1 MGIRRLIGDKAFYR
15 RVFAVMVPVLIQQ
28 VITNFVSLL
37 DNLMVG
43 QIGTEPMSGVAI
55 VNQLLF
61 VFALSVFGSLAGPGI
76 LTAQFYGAE
85 DDAGVRHTFRAK
97 LYLALGAV
105 LVFGALLILRGEALV
120 GLFLHEGEAGLDLDA
135 TLLHAMDYLHVML
148 WQMVPFA
155 LVQVYADTLRETG
168 ETVLPM
174 KAGLIAVGVNLVGN
188 YILIFGKL
196 GAPVLG
202 VRGAAIATVL
212 SRFVE
217 LTIVA
222 VWTHCHTDRCRYI
235 VGAFRSL
242 HVPGA
247 LMKRMTKLGLPLLLN
262 ELLWSSGMTTMNQC
276 FSVRGLE
283 VVSAENIAM
292 TIANLFFC
300 AFLSMG
306 TTVSIMVGQLLGAGQ
321 TERAVD
327 EDRKLIA
334 FAVALCTALGA
345 VMAVIAPLVP
355 RLYNTTA
362 PVRRLAVAFIIVNAG
377 MMPVNAFT
385 NGCYFTLR
393 SGGKTLITFLFD
405 SAFVWCISVPAAFV
419 LCRYTTMPIVPMYLA
434 VYLLDLIKC
443 VSGYFL
449 VKSKKWVQNLT
460 NVS

>member
-1 MGIRRLIGDKAFYR
+1 MNIRRFIGDKPFYR

-28 VITNFVSLL
+28 VITNFVGLL

-61 VFALSVFGSLAGPGI
+61 VFALSIFGALAGPGI
-76 LTAQFYGAE
+76 LTAQYYGAE

-97 LYLALGAV
+97 LYLAVLAV
-105 LVFGALLILRGEALV
+105 LIFGTVLLLRGGQLV
-120 GLFLHEGEAGLDLDA
+120 QLFLHEGEAGLDLDA
-135 TLLHAMDYLHVML
+135 TLRHGMDYLRVML
-148 WQMVPFA
+148 WQMLPFA
-155 LVQVYADTLRETG
+155 LVQVYAGTLRETG
-168 ETVLPM
+168 ETVVPM

-196 GAPVLG
+196 GAPALG

-217 LTIVA
+217 LAIVA
-222 VWTHCHTDRCRYI
+222 VWTHRHTAQCGYI
-235 VGAFRSL
+235 VGVFRSFR
-242 HVPGA
+242 VPLS
-247 LMKRMTKLGLPLLLN
+247 LMKHMGVLGFPLLLN

-306 TTVSIMVGQLLGAGQ
+306 TTVSIMVGQLLGSGQ

-334 FAVALCTALGA
+334 FAVVLCTAVGA

-362 PVRRLAVAFIIVNAG
+362 PVRRLAVAFILVNAA

-385 NGCYFTLR
+385 NACYFTLR
-393 SGGKTLITFLFD
+393 SGGRTFITFLFD

-419 LCRYTTMPIVPMYLA
+419 LTRYTSLPTVPVYFA

-460 NVS
+460 N

>member
-1 MGIRRLIGDKAFYR
+1 MGVRRLIGDRAFYR

-85 DDAGVRHTFRAK
+85 DHKGVRHTFRAK

-105 LVFGALLILRGEALV
+105 LVFGALLILRGELLV
-120 GLFLHEGEAGLDLDA
+120 GLFLHEGEAGLNLDA
-135 TLLHAMDYLHVML
+135 TLRYAMEYLHVML
-148 WQMVPFA
+148 WQMLPFA
-155 LVQVYADTLRETG
+155 LVQVYAGTLRETG

-174 KAGLIAVGVNLVGN
+174 KAGLVAVAVNLVGN
-188 YILIFGKL
+188 YILIFGKF

-217 LTIVA
+217 LAIVA
-222 VWTHCHTDRCRYI
+222 VWTHRHAERCPYI
-235 VGAFRSL
+235 VGAYRSP

-247 LMKRMTKLGLPLLLN
+247 LMKQMTKLGLPLLLN

-306 TTVSIMVGQLLGAGQ
+306 TTVSIMVGQLLGSGQ
-321 TERAVD
+321 TERAVE

-334 FAVALCTALGA
+334 FAVALCTAVGA
-345 VMAVIAPLVP
+345 VMAVVAPLVP

-362 PVRRLAVAFIIVNAG
+362 PVRSLAVAFILVNAG

-385 NGCYFTLR
+385 NACYFTLR
-393 SGGKTLITFLFD
+393 SGGKTFITFLFD

-419 LCRYTTMPIVPMYLA
+419 LTRYTAMPIVPMYLL

-449 VKSKKWVQNLT
+449 VKSRKWAQNLT
-460 NVS
+460 TA

>member
-1 MGIRRLIGDKAFYR
+1 MGIRRFIGDKPFYR

-28 VITNFVSLL
+28 VITNFVGLL

-61 VFALSVFGSLAGPGI
+61 VFALSIFGSLAGPGI
-76 LTAQFYGAE
+76 LTAQYYGAE
-85 DDAGVRHTFRAK
+85 DQDGVRHTFRAK

-105 LVFGALLILRGEALV
+105 VIFGAILILRGEMLIS
-120 GLFLHEGEAGLDLDA
+120 LFLHEGEAGLDLNA
-135 TLLHAMDYLHVML
+135 TLEHGLRYLHVML
-148 WQMVPFA
+148 LQMLPFA
-155 LVQVYADTLRETG
+155 LVQVYASTLRETG

-196 GAPVLG
+196 GAPALG
-202 VRGAAIATVL
+202 VEGAAIATVA

-217 LTIVA
+217 LAIVA
-222 VWTHCHTDRCRYI
+222 GWAHRHPDRCPYMAG
-235 VGAFRSL
+235 VYRSPY
-242 HVPGA
+242 VPGT
-247 LMKRMTKLGLPLLLN
+247 LLRRMAKLGLPLLIN
-262 ELLWSSGMTTMNQC
+262 ELLWSSGMTMMNQC
-276 FSVRGLE
+276 FSLRGLE
-283 VVSAENIAM
+283 VVSAENIST

-300 AFLSMG
+300 AFLSAG
-306 TTVSIMVGQLLGAGQ
+306 TTVSIIVGQLLGSGQ

-334 FAVALCTALGA
+334 FAVVLCTAVGM
-345 VMAVIAPLVP
+345 VMAVIAPFVP
-355 RLYNTTA
+355 ELYNTTA
-362 PVRRLAVAFIIVNAG
+362 PVKRLAVSFLLISAA

-393 SGGKTLITFLFD
+393 SGGKTFITFLFD
-405 SAFVWCISVPAAFV
+405 SVFVWCISVPAAFV
-419 LCRYTTMPIVPMYLA
+419 LSRYSTLPVVTMYLL

-443 VSGYFL
+443 VIGYFL
-449 VKSKKWVQNLT
+449 VKSKKWVQNLA
-460 NVS
+460 NP

>member
-1 MGIRRLIGDKAFYR
+1 MGLRRFIGDKPFYR
-15 RVFAVMVPVLIQQ
+15 RVFAVMVPILIQQ

-61 VFALSVFGSLAGPGI
+61 VFSLSVFGSLAGPGI

-85 DDAGVRHTFRAK
+85 DHKGVRHTFRAK
-97 LYLALGAV
+97 LYLAFGAV
-105 LVFGALLILRGEALV
+105 AVFGALLILRGELLV

-135 TLLHAMDYLHVML
+135 TLRHGMEYLHVML
-148 WQMVPFA
+148 WQLLPFA
-155 LVQVYADTLRETG
+155 LVQVYAGTLRETG
-168 ETVLPM
+168 ETVVPM
-174 KAGLIAVGVNLVGN
+174 KAGLVAVAVNLVGN

-196 GAPVLG
+196 GAPALG
-202 VRGAAIATVL
+202 VKGAAIATVL
-212 SRFVE
+212 SRYVE
-217 LTIVA
+217 LAIVA
-222 VWTHCHTDRCRYI
+222 VWTHRHAQRCPYI
-235 VGAFRSL
+235 TGAYRSPY
-242 HVPGA
+242 VPGA
-247 LMKRMTKLGLPLLLN
+247 LMKQMAKLGLPLLIN

-306 TTVSIMVGQLLGAGQ
+306 TTVSIMVGQLLGSGQ
-321 TERAVD
+321 IERAID

-334 FAVALCTALGA
+334 FAVALCTAVGA

-355 RLYNTTA
+355 QLYNTTD
-362 PVRRLAVAFIIVNAG
+362 PVRRLAVSLILVNAA
-377 MMPVNAFT
+377 MLPVNAFT

-405 SAFVWCISVPAAFV
+405 SVFVWGVSVPAAF
-419 LCRYTTMPIVPMYLA
+419 LLSRLTTMPIVPMYIL
-434 VYLLDLIKC
+434 VYALDIIKC

-460 NVS
+460 NI

>member
-1 MGIRRLIGDKAFYR
+1 MGLRRFIGDKPFYR
-15 RVFAVMVPVLIQQ
+15 RVFAVMVPILIQQ

-61 VFALSVFGSLAGPGI
+61 VFSLSVFGSLAGPGI

-85 DDAGVRHTFRAK
+85 DHRGVRHTFRAK
-97 LYLALGAV
+97 LYLAFGAV
-105 LVFGALLILRGEALV
+105 AVFGALLLVRGELLV

-135 TLLHAMDYLHVML
+135 TLRHGMEYLHVML
-148 WQMVPFA
+148 WQLLPFA
-155 LVQVYADTLRETG
+155 LVQVYAGTLRETG
-168 ETVLPM
+168 ETVVPM
-174 KAGLIAVGVNLVGN
+174 KAGLVAVAVNLVGN

-202 VRGAAIATVL
+202 VKGAAIATVL
-212 SRFVE
+212 SRYVE
-217 LTIVA
+217 LAIVA
-222 VWTHCHTDRCRYI
+222 VWTHRHAQRCPYI
-235 VGAFRSL
+235 TGAYRSPY
-242 HVPGA
+242 VPGA
-247 LMKRMTKLGLPLLLN
+247 LMKQMAKLGLPLLIN

-306 TTVSIMVGQLLGAGQ
+306 TTVSIMVGQLLGSGQ
-321 TERAVD
+321 IERAID

-334 FAVALCTALGA
+334 FAVALCTAVGA

-355 RLYNTTA
+355 QLYNTTE
-362 PVRRLAVAFIIVNAG
+362 PVRRLAVSLILVNAA
-377 MMPVNAFT
+377 MLPVNAFT

-405 SAFVWCISVPAAFV
+405 SVFVWGVSVPAAF
-419 LCRYTTMPIVPMYLA
+419 LLSRLTTMPIVPMYIL
-434 VYLLDLIKC
+434 VYALDIIKC

-460 NVS
+460 NI

>member
-1 MGIRRLIGDKAFYR
+1 MGIRRLIGDKPFYR
-15 RVFAVMVPVLIQQ
+15 RVFAVMIPILIQQ
-28 VITNFVSLL
+28 VITNFVGLL

-61 VFALSVFGSLAGPGI
+61 VFSLSIFGSLAGPGI

-85 DDAGVRHTFRAK
+85 DHRGVRHTFRAK
-97 LYLALGAV
+97 LYLALGVSA
-105 LVFGALLILRGEALV
+105 VFGALLILRGELLV

-135 TLLHAMDYLHVML
+135 TLQNAMQYLHVML

-155 LVQVYADTLRETG
+155 LVQVYSGTLRETG

-174 KAGLIAVGVNLVGN
+174 KAGLVAVAVNLVGN
-188 YILIFGKL
+188 WILIFGKL
-196 GAPVLG
+196 GAPALG
-202 VRGAAIATVL
+202 VQGAAIATVL

-217 LTIVA
+217 LAIVA
-222 VWTHCHTDRCRYI
+222 VWTHRHADRCQYI
-235 VGAFRSL
+235 TGAYRSGY
-242 HVPGA
+242 VPGA
-247 LMKRMTKLGLPLLLN
+247 LMKRMAKLGLPLLIN

-283 VVSAENIAM
+283 VVSADNIAI
-292 TIANLFFC
+292 TFANLFFC
-300 AFLSMG
+300 AFLSAG
-306 TTVSIMVGQLLGAGQ
+306 TTVSIMVGQLLGSGQ

-334 FAVALCTALGA
+334 FAVVLCTAVGA
-345 VMAVIAPLVP
+345 VMAVIAPFVP
-355 RLYNTTA
+355 RLYNTTE
-362 PVRRLAVAFIIVNAG
+362 PVRRLAVAFILVNAA
-377 MMPVNAFT
+377 MLPVNAFT

-393 SGGKTLITFLFD
+393 SGGKTFITFLFD

-419 LCRYTTMPIVPMYLA
+419 LTRYTTMAIVPMYLL

-460 NVS
+460 NA

>member
-1 MGIRRLIGDKAFYR
+1 MNLRRYVGDKPFYR

-61 VFALSVFGSLAGPGI
+61 VFALSIFGALAGPGI

-85 DDAGVRHTFRAK
+85 DHAGVRHTFRAK

-105 LVFGALLILRGEALV
+105 LVFGTLLILRGEMLV
-120 GLFLHEGEAGLDLDA
+120 QLFLHEGEAGLDLDE
-135 TLLHAMDYLHVML
+135 TLHHGMQYLHVML
-148 WQMVPFA
+148 WQMLPFA
-155 LVQVYADTLRETG
+155 LVQVYAGTLRETG
-168 ETVLPM
+168 ETVVPM
-174 KAGLIAVGVNLVGN
+174 KAGLVAVGVNLVGN

-196 GAPVLG
+196 GIPALG

-217 LTIVA
+217 LAIVA
-222 VWTHCHTDRCRYI
+222 FWTHRHAQRCPYI
-235 VGAFRSL
+235 VGAYRSPY
-242 HVPGA
+242 VPGA
-247 LMKRMTKLGLPLLLN
+247 LMKRMAVLGLPLLIN

-283 VVSAENIAM
+283 VVSAENISM
-292 TIANLFFC
+292 TISNLFFC

-306 TTVSIMVGQLLGAGQ
+306 TTVSIMVGQLLGSGQ

-334 FAVALCTALGA
+334 FAVVLCTAVGA

-355 RLYNTTA
+355 QLYNTTE
-362 PVRRLAVAFIIVNAG
+362 PVRRLAVSFILISAA

-385 NGCYFTLR
+385 NACYFTLR
-393 SGGKTLITFLFD
+393 SGGKTFITFLFD
-405 SAFVWCISVPAAFV
+405 SAFVWCVSVPAAFV
-419 LCRYTTMPIVPMYLA
+419 LTRYTTLPVVPVYLG

-460 NVS
+460 NG